1 MIGPRPTLLAL
12 AVLGTTVAAS
22 LSACSVAGDSASG
35 AGSETVKVVV
45 GYQSK
50 TINTVTAGTLLK
62 AQGYFEK
69 DLAELGRKTGKT
81 YEVDWQ
87 DYDTGAPITANMMAG
102 KIDIGSMG
110 DFPLLINGTTGQK
123 AERTYTEL
131 VAITGY
137 NEHGALNGVVVP
149 EKSPIKGLSDLE
161 GKKISASVGSAGHGT
176 LVRALDGA
184 GIDPVKDVSVEN
196 QQPAVGASAL
206 QAGSVDALSQF
217 VAWPGFL
224 AFRDNDRLVY
234 DGGALDV
241 PTFHG
246 TVVRSAFADSSQDV
260 VEAFLA
266 AQVEATTY
274 LHEHPLDAAE
284 TVAREAGLPA
294 EVVYLYNGRNGVSTF
309 DTTIKP
315 ELRKALEA
323 DLPFLKSIKVTS
335 DSVDFDRFVNDT
347 YLRKVVGSG
356 YDKQVGSLDNPA
368 PISGHDEAC
377 DTEVSDPAKAGEVW
391 VKGEDDLRPTASP
404 TCLLENVAALSAEQ
418 VRASYVPDA
427 LTGTRWFA
435 DRSLWVRDGKEFVA
449 FATRDNADAWLAD
462 HAGSGKPLTFD
473 EALAAVRG

>member
-1 MIGPRPTLLAL
+1 MNRPSLRRPVLAL
-12 AVLGTTVAAS
+12 ALLATAGPVA
-22 LSACSVAGDSASG
+22 LSACSVGGTASG
-35 AGSETVKVVV
+35 AAGDTVTITV

-62 AQGYFEK
+62 AKGYFEEQ
-69 DLAELGRKTGKT
+69 LAELGTETGTT
-81 YEVDWQ
+81 YKVDWQ

-110 DFPLLINGTTGQK
+110 DFPLLINGTTGENS
-123 AERTYTEL
+123 ERTHTEL

-137 NEHGALNGVVVP
+137 NVKGALNGVVVP
-149 EKSPIKGLSDLE
+149 EKSSITGLEDLKG
-161 GKKISASVGSAGHGT
+161 KTISASVGSAGHGT

-206 QAGSVDALSQF
+206 QAGSVDAISQF

-246 TVVRSAFADSSQDV
+246 TVVRSAFADASQDV

-274 LHEHPLDAAE
+274 LHDHPVEAAE
-284 TVAREAGLPA
+284 TVAKEAGLPA
-294 EVVYLYNGRNGVSTF
+294 EVVYLYNGRNGISTF

-315 ELRKALEA
+315 ELRAALED

-335 DSVDFDRFVNDT
+335 DSVDFDRFVNDS
-347 YLRKVVGSG
+347 YLRDVLGDA
-356 YDKQVGSLDNPA
+356 YDEQAGSLANPA
-368 PISGHDEAC
+368 PITGRDEVC
-377 DTEVSDPAKAGEVW
+377 DKDVADAATASEVW
-391 VKGEDDLRPTASP
+391 VQGEKEPRVAADP
-404 TCLLENVAALSAEQ
+404 TCLLRAVAALDDEQ

-435 DRSLWVRDGKEFVA
+435 DRSVWLRAGDRLLP
-449 FATRDNADAWLAD
+449 FATQDNADAWRAKNPG
-462 HAGSGKPLTFD
+462 ATPVTFD
-473 EALAAVRG
+473 QALAAAEG